1 MDICYIRNTI
11 IYALCLYIALIVN
24 TIMVHGCSIVYLAFI
39 KICLYNRT
47 YFNEIT

>member
-1 MDICYIRNTI
+1 ML
-11 IYALCLYIALIVN
+11 YALFATQLYMPYVYSNDCL
-24 TIMVHGCSIVYLAFI
+24 TTGMVHGCSIVYLAFI